1 MFGNFTTL
9 CMKGLN
15 SFNIRNRIWRRSL
28 SWLPTSFL
36 SYFIRQ
42 HHGVVSY
49 WFVFLYQI
57 TTNNSKLSN
66 IYIISYIGF
75 NTNLNFCKKS
85 QFSMKRLDNKSSNN
99 DLSKKLCILCS
110 TDSGWGRYVLTS
122 MKLLIFSS
130 KILKFVIEISVSSC
144 SRE

>member
-1 MFGNFTTL
+1 MCTTHDFSSMFGHFTIL

-15 SFNIRNRIWRRSL
+15 LFNIRSRIWRRSL
-28 SWLPTSFL
+28 SWLPTPFL

-42 HHGVVSY
+42 RHGVVSY

-57 TTNNSKLSN
+57 TANNSKLSN

-99 DLSKKLCILCS
+99 DLRKKLCILCS
-110 TDSGWGRYVLTS
+110 TDSSILG
-122 MKLLIFSS
+122 MKYNYLNEVDICLP
-130 KILKFVIEISVSSC
+130 VWNC
-144 SRE
+144 